1 MFANVSLCLEG
12 LIYVK
17 AGQAALYMTCLGFK
31 NIPQAI
37 HTVHPSCSP
46 LGHTRLLILHSL
58 FQHMPFYFL
67 NKIQGDVYQYEC
79 FAQDRL

>member
-12 LIYVK
+12 FTYAK
-17 AGQAALYMTCLGFK
+17 AGQAALCITYLGFK

-37 HTVHPSCSP
+37 LTVHLSCSP
-46 LGHTRLLILHSL
+46 LGDTYLLILYSFFQNVL
-58 FQHMPFYFL
+58 FFYL

-79 FAQDRL
+79 TAQDRL